1 MDDIYR
7 NIEEC
12 NSNKKR
18 QILIIH
24 DDMISDMVSNKK
36 INPIVTKLF
45 IRGKKVNISFNFM
58 AQFYFAT
65 PKNTRLN
72 FAHYFIMEIL
82 NKQDFKQIVFNHSSD
97 IDFKEFIN
105 IYKKRSTK
113 PYTYLVIDANV
124 ASDICLRFRQDFL
137 DRNVKTNHDN

>member
-1 MDDIYR
+1 MGDIYR

-18 QILIIH
+18 QILIIY
-24 DDMISDMVSNKK
+24 DDMISDMVSNEK

-45 IRGKKVNISFNFM
+45 IRGKKVNISFGFIT
-58 AQFYFAT
+58 QIYFAT

-72 FAHYFIMEIL
+72 FAHFIMEIL
-82 NKQDFKQIVFNHSSD
+82 NKRDFKQIVFNHSSD
-97 IDFKEFIN
+97 IDLDFIN
-105 IYKKRSTK
+105 IYKKCSTK
-113 PYTYLVIDANV
+113 PYTDLVIDANL
-124 ASDICLRFRQDFL
+124 ASDIFLRFREDFL